1 MTTLALGVLGVV
13 ALVIVAIFLPRRT
26 GTAGKDRKPPVTRNV
41 SRAPTPSP
49 AATGIAAPA
58 PAPPRPSPSS
68 RSKGV
73 RPETVDR
80 FRGSTLFP
88 QPGACAAA
96 QNLRGKTFEGAE
108 VLKVPV
114 PGCDRSRCECQIHA
128 IVGRRRGPRRVS
140 QDRRTDVRFSSERRS
155 GSDRREGAETWQ
167 QAKD

>member
-1 MTTLALGVLGVV
+1 MTILALGVLGVI
-13 ALVIVAIFLPRRT
+13 ALVIVAIFLPGRT
-26 GTAGKDRKPPVTRNV
+26 GTAGKDRKTPVARSGT
-41 SRAPTPSP
+41 RAPTPSP
-49 AATGIAAPA
+49 AATGIPAASPS
-58 PAPPRPSPSS
+58 PPRPAPSS
-68 RSKGV
+68 RSNGA
-73 RPETVDR
+73 RSETVDR

-128 IVGRRRGPRRVS
+128 VVGRRRGPRRVS

-155 GSDRREGAETWQ
+155 GSDRREGTETWQ